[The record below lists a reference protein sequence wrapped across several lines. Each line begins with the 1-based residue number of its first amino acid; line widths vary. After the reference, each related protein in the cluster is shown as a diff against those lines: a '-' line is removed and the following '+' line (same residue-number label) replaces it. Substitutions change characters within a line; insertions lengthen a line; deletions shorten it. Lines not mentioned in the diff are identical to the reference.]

1 MMAATQISERVMVTA
16 ENSLLFSPQGAVIL
30 VERQP
35 LVKNENL
42 RWAYRP
48 QIKILAQE
56 QVRQCERSWL
66 KLCKWQRVHS
76 EWQLFLRRLRWLIKG
91 FHLPLTEINHSTH
104 THTFSQQRRGAERA
118 EHRDQVWMAVKWRAA
133 RPCWERDHP
142 WLSVSWSHCLKL
154 CLYPEWPCS
163 FEQLEVIDCYWN
175 WASLNG
181 FECSCEV
188 TVTSVP
194 KG

>member
-56 QVRQCERSWL
+56 QVRQCERS
-66 KLCKWQRVHS
+66 
-76 EWQLFLRRLRWLIKG
+76 
-91 FHLPLTEINHSTH
+91 
-104 THTFSQQRRGAERA
+104 
-118 EHRDQVWMAVKWRAA
+118 
-133 RPCWERDHP
+133 
-142 WLSVSWSHCLKL
+142 
-154 CLYPEWPCS
+154 
-163 FEQLEVIDCYWN
+163 
-175 WASLNG
+175 
-181 FECSCEV
+181 
-188 TVTSVP
+188 
-194 KG
+194 